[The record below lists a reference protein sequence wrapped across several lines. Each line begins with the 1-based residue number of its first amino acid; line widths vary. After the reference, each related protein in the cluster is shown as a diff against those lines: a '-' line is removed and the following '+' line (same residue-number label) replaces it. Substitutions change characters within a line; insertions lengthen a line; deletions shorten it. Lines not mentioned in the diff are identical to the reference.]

1 MDDAVFSKFLPY
13 NNVDDDDSDPY
24 SSDHFRMYEFKVRK
38 CNRSRSHDW
47 TDCPFAHPGEKARRR
62 DPRRYHYSGTVCSE
76 FRKGH
81 CSKGDNCE
89 FSHGVFECWLHPS
102 RYRTEACKDGKNCK
116 RKVCFFAHSTRQL
129 RIVPDISSS
138 PPSNSPTAAEKKCR
152 NLNHCCVYCHS
163 MSTASPTSTL
173 MGMSH
178 HMSPPMSPPISP
190 VCSPEFS
197 QYGGDRH
204 NVESY
209 GGGLSVFNDRG
220 MSYKDALTELMA
232 SFEAMNVNEAAPSQA
247 ATAATNKNLPWL
259 DVNFNVEEQPQF
271 VLSPSTPTPA
281 PSRGH
286 SKFFS
291 GESKFF
297 HGDFSGRNL
306 MEDSRYNNES
316 NLAGPDLG
324 WVNDL
329 LT

>member
-1 MDDAVFSKFLPY
+1 
-13 NNVDDDDSDPY
+13 
-24 SSDHFRMYEFKVRK
+24 MYEFKVRK

-81 CSKGDNCE
+81 CAKGDNCD

-129 RIVPDISSS
+129 RIVPETIS
-138 PPSNSPTAAEKKCR
+138 SPTATSAEKNR
-152 NLNHCCVYCHS
+152 HHCCIYCHS
-163 MSTASPTSTL
+163 MTASPTSTL
-173 MGMSH
+173 MGHVSH
-178 HMSPPMSPPISP
+178 SHSNLSPPLSPPISP
-190 VCSPEFS
+190 VCSPDFS
-197 QYGGDRH
+197 PYGGSRFGSVD
-204 NVESY
+204 SCS
-209 GGGLSVFNDRG
+209 LSDQFHDRG
-220 MSYKDALTELMA
+220 LSYKDALTELMA
-232 SFEAMNVNEAAPSQA
+232 SFEAMNANEVSSPAAAGGS
-247 ATAATNKNLPWL
+247 LPWV

-271 VLSPSTPTPA
+271 VLSPSA
-281 PSRGH
+281 PMSRRGH
-286 SKFFS
+286 SKFYG
-291 GESKFF
+291 GEQSKYNF

-306 MEDSRYNNES
+306 MEDSRYNYNNEGNS
-316 NLAGPDLG
+316 GGPDLG